1 MISVSSPPKPIVLV
15 ELIRRTKKIMC
26 RNGCSRNERRP
37 YSRRQHLHPDGTHS
51 ADPLCPTRSE
61 SSCFCRRLRAL
72 WCHVNRHENSWIR
85 PPKENVGPSKDT
97 GLEFLKSPSQEP
109 TGLAT
114 KTHLIKRIIFVFLWG
129 NWWLLPTSFWRI
141 PGIDIHRVLKNVD
154 GVRCLRFIFW
164 WNSLIYHG
172 RLVLLLLLW
181 LLSSSSLLL

>member
-1 MISVSSPPKPIVLV
+1 MGGSIVIKGKGIMIMISVSSPPKPIVLV

-114 KTHLIKRIIFVFLWG
+114 KTHLIKRIYLFFFGAIGGFFLLHSGGSLELIFIECWK
-129 NWWLLPTSFWRI
+129 T
-141 PGIDIHRVLKNVD
+141 
-154 GVRCLRFIFW
+154 
-164 WNSLIYHG
+164 
-172 RLVLLLLLW
+172 
-181 LLSSSSLLL
+181 